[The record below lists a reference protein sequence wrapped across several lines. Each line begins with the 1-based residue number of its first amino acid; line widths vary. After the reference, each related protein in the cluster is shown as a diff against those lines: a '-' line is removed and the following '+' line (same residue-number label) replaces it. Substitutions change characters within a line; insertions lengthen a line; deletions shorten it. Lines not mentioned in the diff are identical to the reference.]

1 LEFIF
6 NATKCGDIMS
16 ISNVFQNRITEL
28 VEDCEVKKSELPNLI
43 GVDYRS
49 LSNAL
54 NYGIIPTPRILIRI
68 ADYFNVS
75 IKYLLGTSNDEYFSK
90 SKVKSDFKTR
100 FDFLCKENNITF
112 YKVSKDLHFDQ
123 SYITR
128 WFNKNYLPSLELLD
142 LISDYFEVS
151 VDYLLGRTDDE
162 TPYK

>member
-1 LEFIF
+1 MQL
-6 NATKCGDIMS
+6 KVVRKIMS
-16 ISNVFQNRITEL
+16 ISNTFQERITEL
-28 VEDCEVKKSELPNLI
+28 VEDCEVNKSALPNLI

-75 IKYLLGTSNDEYFSK
+75 IKYLLGTSGDEYFNK
-90 SKVKSDFKTR
+90 AKVKSDFKAR
-100 FDFLCKENNITF
+100 FEMLCKEKNVTN

-128 WFNKNYLPSLELLD
+128 WFSKNYLPSLELLD
-142 LISDYFEVS
+142 LISDYFKVS
-151 VDYLLGRTDDE
+151 LDYLLGRTDD
-162 TPYK
+162 K

>member
-1 LEFIF
+1 MQLNVFGE
-6 NATKCGDIMS
+6 IMP
-16 ISNVFQNRITEL
+16 ISNAFQIRITEL
-28 VEDCEVKKSELPNLI
+28 VEDCEVNKSELPNLI

-75 IKYLLGTSNDEYFSK
+75 IKYLLGTSDDEYFNK
-90 SKVKSDFKTR
+90 AKVKSDFKTR
-100 FDFLCKENNITF
+100 FDFLCNEMGKTH

-128 WFNKNYLPSLELLD
+128 WFDKNYLPSLELLD
-142 LISDYFEVS
+142 LICDYFKVS
-151 VDYLLGRTDDE
+151 VDYLLGRTDDR
-162 TPYK
+162 

>member
-1 LEFIF
+1 
-6 NATKCGDIMS
+6 MS

-28 VEDCEVKKSELPNLI
+28 VEDSEVSKSALPSLI

-49 LSNAL
+49 LSNSL

-75 IKYLLGTSNDEYFSK
+75 IKFLLGTSDDEFFEK
-90 SKVKSDFKTR
+90 LEVKSDFKQR
-100 FDFLCKENNITF
+100 FDFLCKDKNISY

-128 WFNKNYLPSLELLD
+128 WLNKNYLPSLELLE
-142 LISDYFEVS
+142 LLSDYFKVS
-151 VDYLLGRTDDE
+151 IDYLLGRTD
-162 TPYK
+162 Y

>member
-1 LEFIF
+1 
-6 NATKCGDIMS
+6 MP
-16 ISNVFQNRITEL
+16 ISNAFQERLTEL
-28 VEDCEVKKSELPNLI
+28 VEDCEVNKSELPNLI

-54 NYGIIPTPRILIRI
+54 NYGIIPKPRILIRI

-75 IKYLLGTSNDEYFSK
+75 IKYLLGTSDDEYFNK
-90 SKVKSDFKTR
+90 AKVKSDFKIR
-100 FDFLCKENNITF
+100 FDFLCNEKGITH

-128 WFNKNYLPSLELLD
+128 WFSKNYFPALELLD

-151 VDYLLGRTDDE
+151 IDYLLGRTDD
-162 TPYK
+162 K

>member
-1 LEFIF
+1 
-6 NATKCGDIMS
+6 MS
-16 ISNVFQNRITEL
+16 ISNDFQSRITEL
-28 VEDCEVKKSELPNLI
+28 VEDCEVNKSTLPNLI

-68 ADYFNVS
+68 ADYFNVA
-75 IKYLLGTSNDEYFSK
+75 IKYLLGTSDDEYFNK
-90 SKVKSDFKTR
+90 TKVKSDFKTR
-100 FDFLCKENNITF
+100 FDILCKEKNVTH

-128 WFNKNYLPSLELLD
+128 WFSKNYLPSLELLD

-151 VDYLLGRTDDE
+151 IDYLLGRTDD
-162 TPYK
+162 K

>member
-1 LEFIF
+1 MEFIF

-112 YKVSKDLHFDQ
+112 YKVSKDLHLDQ

>member
-1 LEFIF
+1 MEFIF

-128 WFNKNYLPSLELLD
+128 WFNKNCLPSLELLD

>member
-1 LEFIF
+1 
-6 NATKCGDIMS
+6 MS
-16 ISNVFQNRITEL
+16 ISNDFQERITEL
-28 VEDCEVKKSELPNLI
+28 VEDCEVNKSALPNLI

-75 IKYLLGTSNDEYFSK
+75 IKYLLGTSDDEYFNK

-100 FDFLCKENNITF
+100 FDFLCKEKEISY
-112 YKVSKDLHFDQ
+112 YKVSKDLHFNQ

-128 WFNKNYLPSLELLD
+128 WFSKNYLPSLELLD
-142 LISDYFEVS
+142 LISDYFKVS
-151 VDYLLGRTDDE
+151 IDYLLGRTDE
-162 TPYK
+162 K

>member
-1 LEFIF
+1 MEFIF

>member
-1 LEFIF
+1 MEFIF

-54 NYGIIPTPRILIRI
+54 NYGIIPTLRILIRI

>member
-1 LEFIF
+1 MQP
-6 NATKCGDIMS
+6 KVVRRIMS
-16 ISNVFQNRITEL
+16 ISNAFQERITEL
-28 VEDCEVKKSELPNLI
+28 VEDCEVNKSALPNLI

-75 IKYLLGTSNDEYFSK
+75 IKYLLGISNDEYFNK
-90 SKVKSDFKTR
+90 AKEKSDFKTR
-100 FDFLCKENNITF
+100 FDFLCREKEVTH

-128 WFNKNYLPSLELLD
+128 WLGKNYLPSLELLE
-142 LISDYFEVS
+142 LISDYFKVS
-151 VDYLLGRTDDE
+151 IDYLLGRTDD
-162 TPYK
+162 K